1 MQENKKQKD
10 RYVNIYD
17 NFTEQGITLEQAYI
31 LGRVARFN
39 KVGSPYYESNKTIS
53 KIMGKSESTV
63 KRYID
68 ELVKKGYLHRKT
80 SKRKRLLSINAF
92 NYEVQNEL
100 LIEGQNEPYES
111 KDNIDETPM
120 RFKMNLNKGQNEPY
134 ERVKMNYYKIDNKID
149 NKREAHTR
157 EEILSDLKD
166 DFRTKVEQF
175 RGQYSDAMLEDFI
188 GYWCEPFQNPVGQKF
203 LRWQGEKTW
212 DTSRRLRTWAQRE
225 VRYKPHVKTVPV
237 LTPQQEEKKRR
248 DEEYIARMNET
259 SEEAQGPGNRIMD
272 ERKERMRIALETSKQ
287 RAREQ
292 YELEDI
298 QAGELHSVDRKRGDG
313 IVDIMGRKV

>member
-92 NYEVQNEL
+92 NYEVQNGPYELYEVQNEL
-100 LIEGQNEPYES
+100 LVEGQNEPYES

-120 RFKMNLNKGQNEPY
+120 RFKMNPNKGQNEPY

-149 NKREAHTR
+149 NKIEETQNTKSRTKSLNDLTPEER
-157 EEILSDLKD
+157 EEYLEELIDNMPSYDEDL
-166 DFRTKVEQF
+166 
-175 RGQYSDAMLEDFI
+175 Y
-188 GYWCEPFQNPVGQKF
+188 
-203 LRWQGEKTW
+203 
-212 DTSRRLRTWAQRE
+212 
-225 VRYKPHVKTVPV
+225 
-237 LTPQQEEKKRR
+237 
-248 DEEYIARMNET
+248 
-259 SEEAQGPGNRIMD
+259 
-272 ERKERMRIALETSKQ
+272 
-287 RAREQ
+287 
-292 YELEDI
+292 
-298 QAGELHSVDRKRGDG
+298 
-313 IVDIMGRKV
+313 

>member
-149 NKREAHTR
+149 NKIEETQNTKSRTKSLNDLTPEER
-157 EEILSDLKD
+157 EEYLEELIDNMPSYDEDL
-166 DFRTKVEQF
+166 
-175 RGQYSDAMLEDFI
+175 Y
-188 GYWCEPFQNPVGQKF
+188 
-203 LRWQGEKTW
+203 
-212 DTSRRLRTWAQRE
+212 
-225 VRYKPHVKTVPV
+225 
-237 LTPQQEEKKRR
+237 
-248 DEEYIARMNET
+248 
-259 SEEAQGPGNRIMD
+259 
-272 ERKERMRIALETSKQ
+272 
-287 RAREQ
+287 
-292 YELEDI
+292 
-298 QAGELHSVDRKRGDG
+298 
-313 IVDIMGRKV
+313 

>member
-1 MQENKKQKD
+1 MC
-10 RYVNIYD
+10 
-17 NFTEQGITLEQAYI
+17 AYI
-31 LGRVARFN
+31 CVF
-39 KVGSPYYESNKTIS
+39 
-53 KIMGKSESTV
+53 
-63 KRYID
+63 D
-68 ELVKKGYLHRKT
+68 EFIH
-80 SKRKRLLSINAF
+80 
-92 NYEVQNEL
+92 NYGLTGNEL
-100 LIEGQNEPYES
+100 LIYSVIHGYSQANAGCFWGDREYLATRLGIGKNTVIRALASLEDKGLISKRKGVNPEGKPRFEYQIVEHSEESTQNGYLPKMGRVSTQNGYE
-111 KDNIDETPM
+111 KVPKMGIDT
-120 RFKMNLNKGQNEPY
+120 Y
-134 ERVKMNYYKIDNKID
+134 IDNKID
-149 NKREAHTR
+149 NKTDNKRKARTR

-212 DTSRRLRTWAQRE
+212 DMSRRLRTWAQRE